1 MNYAIKIMNYETG
14 WSVYFSGWNM
24 DKDYHSHPEFTSD
37 AQKAEI
43 LTDINDTMS
52 ITETVIEH
60 FGNTKQYRVTMV
72 PVKMQLGYDD
82 TLAKISSNLEAI
94 YRLSHSID
102 NKVNEL
108 LGNEVTA

>member
-14 WSVYFSGWNM
+14 LPVYFSGWGI
-24 DKDYHSHPEFTSD
+24 DTEYRSYPEFTSD
-37 AQKAEI
+37 SQRAEV

-72 PVKMQLGYDD
+72 PVKMQLGFDD
-82 TLAKISSNLEAI
+82 TMSRISSNLEAI

-108 LGNEVTA
+108 LGNQAAS